1 MFGQIMPFSGISLK
15 IIFVLTINPDDWRSW
30 IMENYTLKEK
40 IDNDLIFIIKH
51 ITIPFYFIS
60 TVMLFLNIQP
70 CHTILHLKVPVIWD
84 IIRNCKYHKNL
95 MWITDIYLWDN

>member
-1 MFGQIMPFSGISLK
+1 
-15 IIFVLTINPDDWRSW
+15 
-30 IMENYTLKEK
+30 MENYTLKEK

-70 CHTILHLKVPVIWD
+70 CHTILHLKVPVI
-84 IIRNCKYHKNL
+84 
-95 MWITDIYLWDN
+95 

>member
-1 MFGQIMPFSGISLK
+1 
-15 IIFVLTINPDDWRSW
+15 
-30 IMENYTLKEK
+30 MENYTLKEK
-40 IDNDLIFIIKH
+40 TDNDFIFIIKH

-84 IIRNCKYHKNL
+84 IIRNCKYHKKTYVNHRHIL
-95 MWITDIYLWDN
+95 MRQLVKLETLQHVKILVKLNSEA